1 MSGDVSQALRQ
12 VRNARSEDDVR
23 SALQRALMAAS
34 GGVWSLEVGSSDG
47 SVDMVSQASRI
58 LIETKAPGRAHPG
71 KPGAKPGESQQQ
83 QVERYLHALAPD
95 RAQEGDPDW
104 RGFLTDGV
112 IWWGWEWC
120 GWRRR
125 LLPIREVQGRST
137 PETMVEF
144 DRFVA
149 DILGVAQRKGPEPP
163 PENLAEALFDPLLA
177 RVTVLQ
183 GHLESEAVYRTRL
196 GLWASLLEGSGIAP
210 PGDTPLAQARTFAK
224 HSLLVA
230 TARILIGCLDSPRA
244 TATTLVDRASGGFQ
258 GWLAETP
265 SGRELLSEVVDQVRA
280 YDWRGSTKDVL
291 KDAYHGLI
299 DAEDRKVFGEFYTPD
314 DLAKLVVDEV
324 LDDAWCDAAIQAAS
338 HLLQVPGQ
346 AEESRHL
353 GVLDPSCGS
362 GTFLFHAA
370 RRLGRRI
377 LLAHKS
383 LLGRSAEIVSML
395 VNGVDLHPVAVE
407 MARATLSMALPQ
419 SASAGPPHLR
429 VVLGDAMRTHEMQI
443 DRGLGVRLRT
453 PAGRTLWIPGSLAL
467 HPDRGE
473 LIQRIVAGAGDAGAS
488 SRDWVADLV
497 DDQTAKDAEQLRQEL
512 ASVVAAEGDH
522 VWGWHLLNNV
532 DLFQLG
538 QQGVGRLI
546 GNPPWLVSPYTP
558 EGPRKDAIEEM
569 RIQEGVKPTRRT
581 SARGDLA
588 SVFTARVTRL
598 YLSDEKGS
606 NRYGWV
612 LPGSA
617 LINDVWKPWR
627 SGRWAGVAVRH
638 TEAWNL
644 DDVEPPVFAHA
655 PNGTC
660 VVLGERVSP
669 RADGVERVLKWRG
682 PLEIAEV
689 VELSKRPSKTSLYEP
704 EFRVGALSKPQPL
717 LLAVEVDHVDGD
729 LAKVRTKF
737 GTKKPW
743 KGIEIE
749 GVIESETLLPI
760 VRSQELEA
768 FMVTP
773 ACTFLIAPR
782 DGQTIRN
789 LTVDEDARTRLPST
803 FEFWKRAE
811 AIYQERRTAKAGK
824 TLGDNLDFKGTL
836 TNQLAKSGSE
846 PRKVLYNASGKV
858 LRAARVAVEQ
868 IGNQK
873 TYWAVFD
880 SEEEAL
886 YVCGVLNARCM
897 QDAWSEGKTSKLD
910 FDKSL
915 WRHVPVPKFD
925 PDSAAH
931 RQVARIALEAEDGLT
946 EAVWQELDAAVGRL
960 LPDYAS
966 NITTTEDAG

>member
-1 MSGDVSQALRQ
+1 MSDDVNRALRQ
-12 VRNARSEDDVR
+12 VRSAQSEDDVR

-34 GGVWSLEVGSSDG
+34 DGTWSLEVASSDG
-47 SVDMVSQASRI
+47 SVDMVSRASRI
-58 LIETKAPGRAHPG
+58 LIETKAPGRAHPS
-71 KPGAKPGESQQQ
+71 KAGAKPGESQQE
-83 QVERYLHALAPD
+83 QVQRYLRALAPD

-104 RGFLTDGV
+104 RGFLTDGM

-125 LLPIREVQGRST
+125 LLPIREIQGRPT
-137 PETMVEF
+137 PETTVEF
-144 DRFVA
+144 DRFAA
-149 DILGVAQRKGPEPP
+149 DILGVEKRRGPEPP

-177 RVTVLQ
+177 RVTELQ
-183 GHLESEAVYRTRL
+183 GHLEGEAVYRTRL

-230 TARILIGCLDSPRA
+230 TARILVGCLDSPRA
-244 TATTLVDRASGGFQ
+244 AAMALVDRASGGFQ

-265 SGRELLSEVVDQVRA
+265 GGRELLSEVVDQVRA
-280 YDWRGSTKDVL
+280 YDWRGGTKDVL

-324 LDDAWCDAAIQAAS
+324 LDDAWCDAAIQGAS
-338 HLLQVPGQ
+338 HLLEAPRQ

-377 LLAHKS
+377 LLAHKP

-395 VNGVDLHPVAVE
+395 VSGVDLHPVAVE

-419 SASAGPPHLR
+419 SSSARSPHLQ

-443 DRGLGVRLRT
+443 DRGLGVRVRT
-453 PAGRTLWIPGSLAL
+453 PGGRDLWIPRSLAL

-473 LIQRIVAGAGDAGAS
+473 VIQRVVAGAHGAGAS

-497 DDQTAKDAEQLRQEL
+497 DDQTAKDAEQLRQAL
-512 ASVVAAEGDH
+512 AAAVAAEGDH
-522 VWGWHLLNNV
+522 VWSWHLLNNV

-598 YLSDEKGS
+598 YLSDEEGL

-627 SGRWAGVAVRH
+627 SGRWSGVAVRH
-638 TEAWNL
+638 TVAWNL
-644 DDVEPPVFAHA
+644 DDVEPPVFPHA

-660 VVLGERVSP
+660 VVLGERVAP
-669 RADGVERVLKWRG
+669 RTEGIEKVLRWSG
-682 PLEIAEV
+682 PFESAEID
-689 VELSKRPSKTSLYEP
+689 ELVKRPSRPSLYEP
-704 EFRVGALSKPQPL
+704 DFRLGALSKPQPL
-717 LLAVEVDHVDGD
+717 LLAVEVRDQGPG
-729 LAKVRTKF
+729 LAAVRTKL
-737 GTKKPW
+737 GTKRPW
-743 KGIEIE
+743 KDIELH
-749 GVIESETLLPI
+749 GVIESEALLP
-760 VRSQELEA
+760 VLRSQELRR
-768 FMVTP
+768 FVVDP
-773 ACTFLIAPR
+773 VCTFLIAPR
-782 DGQTIRN
+782 DGTTI
-789 LTVDEDARTRLPST
+789 LDLAADESGRVRYPRTS
-803 FEFWKRAE
+803 EFWDKAE
-811 AIYQERRTAKAGK
+811 AIFQERRTERAGA
-824 TLGDNLDFKGTL
+824 TLAGNLDFKGTL
-836 TNQLAKSGSE
+836 TKQLTKAGLE
-846 PRKVLYNASGKV
+846 HRKVLYNASGNT
-858 LRAARVAVEQ
+858 LRAARTSVETV
-868 IGNQK
+868 GNEK
-873 TYWAVFD
+873 VYWAIVD
-880 SEEEAL
+880 SELEAL
-886 YVCGVLNARCM
+886 YLCGILNARCM
-897 QDAWSEGKTSKLD
+897 QDAWREGRTSAHD
-910 FDKSL
+910 FHKSP
-915 WRHVPVPKFD
+915 WRHVPVPKYA
-925 PDSAAH
+925 PDSEVHLA
-931 RQVARIALEAEDGLT
+931 VAESARKMEVGTSESGWA
-946 EAVWQELDAAVGRL
+946 ELDQCVADL
-960 LPDYAS
+960 LPDYA
-966 NITTTEDAG
+966 TV